1 VELLLPGVELA
12 PAALEPLLAFFSSL
26 MHFSRSAPVMAA
38 HLAGTAEAPLEA
50 VDPLAAVGLLA
61 LSDELD
67 WAQEAVEKPRTA
79 AARAAPM
86 SFKVMS

>member
-1 VELLLPGVELA
+1 VGLLLPGFELA

-26 MHFSRSAPVMAA
+26 MHFARSAPVMVA
-38 HLAGTAEAPLEA
+38 HLAGTAEAL
-50 VDPLAAVGLLA
+50 DPLAAVGLLA